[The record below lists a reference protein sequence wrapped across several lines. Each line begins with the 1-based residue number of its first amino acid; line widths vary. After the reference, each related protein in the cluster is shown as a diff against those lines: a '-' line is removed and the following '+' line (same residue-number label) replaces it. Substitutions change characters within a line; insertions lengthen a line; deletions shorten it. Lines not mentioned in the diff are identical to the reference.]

1 MSFGQ
6 KEASGNVSHQG
17 HQVGP
22 FRVTDQAFGGLG
34 LVIHQ
39 VTDRGFGLFRFQVV
53 VPGHAQGIPGGAV
66 HGLQLGG
73 PVQGLGGGGV
83 LPQMGVDHAQAV
95 PGPIVLG
102 VEFGGAAQGFQP
114 ALAVAGLVPGI
125 AQVEPGVGVIR
136 GQGQRLVE
144 PFGGGGPAF
153 LLGMDPGHAAGRP
166 GIPGVGAKAFN
177 VGFQS
182 LVRLTQPLEQD
193 GAQREAKMVEIHGG
207 DPLEKPR
214 IFPACRPVGK
224 LKSRIFMHLPNRTAM
239 PFDLLVVS
247 VLRVL
252 VEVAGFALLGQ
263 GVLAL
268 LAGKQRF
275 DNLFYKILQ
284 TITQPVVKGV
294 RLITPRFI
302 LDAHVPMV
310 TFFLLFW
317 LWIALA
323 FAKRHFCALHGLA
336 C

>member
-1 MSFGQ
+1 
-6 KEASGNVSHQG
+6 
-17 HQVGP
+17 
-22 FRVTDQAFGGLG
+22 
-34 LVIHQ
+34 
-39 VTDRGFGLFRFQVV
+39 
-53 VPGHAQGIPGGAV
+53 
-66 HGLQLGG
+66 
-73 PVQGLGGGGV
+73 
-83 LPQMGVDHAQAV
+83 
-95 PGPIVLG
+95 
-102 VEFGGAAQGFQP
+102 
-114 ALAVAGLVPGI
+114 
-125 AQVEPGVGVIR
+125 
-136 GQGQRLVE
+136 
-144 PFGGGGPAF
+144 
-153 LLGMDPGHAAGRP
+153 
-166 GIPGVGAKAFN
+166 
-177 VGFQS
+177 
-182 LVRLTQPLEQD
+182 
-193 GAQREAKMVEIHGG
+193 
-207 DPLEKPR
+207 
-214 IFPACRPVGK
+214 
-224 LKSRIFMHLPNRTAM
+224 M